1 MRFSLSSSALSSRLL
16 SLSRVINNK
25 NSLPI
30 LSCFLFQ
37 VKDNVLTITASD
49 SENVMKTTIE
59 LTEHDGDGEFA
70 VQSQTILD
78 AVKELPEQPLT
89 LNVNLD
95 EHIIYLT
102 YQNGSYHFPVQSAEE
117 YPREQEM
124 GEDASKFALDAQVL
138 SSAISRSLFAAAQD
152 ELRPVM
158 NGVYF
163 DLKPD
168 CLSIVATDG
177 HKLVRNNI
185 LSLQSETP
193 ASFILPKK
201 PATLLK
207 NGLSRDGGDVVIKF
221 NKQAAE
227 IHFADG
233 VLTCR
238 LIEGVFP
245 NYNAAIPT
253 DNPNQIHID
262 RKALI
267 SAIRRVLPFASMSSQ
282 LVRFRLSA
290 GMLELS
296 SEDIDFATSAKE
308 QLICDYGGQSMQIG
322 FRGDFLLEILNAMET
337 EDVTVELGDPSRAGV
352 VLPGTQPENTDVLM
366 LIMPLLLND

>member
-1 MRFSLSSSALSSRLL
+1 
-16 SLSRVINNK
+16 
-25 NSLPI
+25 
-30 LSCFLFQ
+30 
-37 VKDNVLTITASD
+37 
-49 SENVMKTTIE
+49 
-59 LTEHDGDGEFA
+59 
-70 VQSQTILD
+70 
-78 AVKELPEQPLT
+78 
-89 LNVNLD
+89 
-95 EHIIYLT
+95 
-102 YQNGSYHFPVQSAEE
+102 
-117 YPREQEM
+117 M
-124 GEDASKFALDAQVL
+124 G
-138 SSAISRSLFAAAQD
+138 
-152 ELRPVM
+152 
-158 NGVYF
+158 
-163 DLKPD
+163 
-168 CLSIVATDG
+168 
-177 HKLVRNNI
+177 
-185 LSLQSETP
+185 
-193 ASFILPKK
+193 
-201 PATLLK
+201 
-207 NGLSRDGGDVVIKF
+207 RDGGDVVIKF

-245 NYNAAIPT
+245 NYDAAIPT

>member
-1 MRFSLSSSALSSRLL
+1 MRFTLSSTALNAKLQTL
-16 SLSRVINNK
+16 SKVISNK

-30 LSCFLFQ
+30 LESFLFEVSNGQ
-37 VKDNVLTITASD
+37 VFITSSD
-49 SENVMKTTIE
+49 SENVMKTALSLDE
-59 LTEHDGDGEFA
+59 FDSDGAFA
-70 VQSQTILD
+70 VPCRTILD
-78 AVKELPEQPLT
+78 AMKELPEQPVT
-89 LNVNLD
+89 FEVNLQ
-95 EHIIYLT
+95 T
-102 YQNGSYHFPVQSAEE
+102 YEVIVGYQGGEYRFTAQNAEE
-117 YPREQEM
+117 YPRTEQQTNDLNVVTV
-124 GEDASKFALDAQVL
+124 DASVLVDNINRTMFATDNNE
-138 SSAISRSLFAAAQD
+138 I
-152 ELRPVM
+152 RPVM
-158 NGVYF
+158 NGIYF
-163 DLKPD
+163 DLTPD
-168 CLSIVATDG
+168 YLAFVASDG
-177 HKLVRNNI
+177 HKLVRCRNYGI
-185 LSLQSETP
+185 KSETP

-207 NGLSRDGGDVVIKF
+207 NGLGRDGGDVVIKF

>member
-1 MRFSLSSSALSSRLL
+1 MRFTLSSTALNAKLQTL
-16 SLSRVINNK
+16 SKVISNK

-30 LSCFLFQ
+30 LESFLFEVSNGQ
-37 VKDNVLTITASD
+37 VFITSSD
-49 SENVMKTTIE
+49 SENVMNTALSLDE
-59 LTEHDGDGEFA
+59 FDSDGAFA
-70 VQSQTILD
+70 VPCRTILD
-78 AVKELPEQPLT
+78 AMKELPEQPVT
-89 LNVNLD
+89 FEVNLQ
-95 EHIIYLT
+95 T
-102 YQNGSYHFPVQSAEE
+102 YEVIVGYQGGEYRFTAQNAEE
-117 YPREQEM
+117 YPRTEQQTNDLNVVTV
-124 GEDASKFALDAQVL
+124 DASVLVDNINRTMFATDNNE
-138 SSAISRSLFAAAQD
+138 I
-152 ELRPVM
+152 RPVM
-158 NGVYF
+158 NGIYF
-163 DLKPD
+163 DLTPD
-168 CLSIVATDG
+168 YLAFVASDG
-177 HKLVRNNI
+177 HKLVRCRYYGI
-185 LSLQSETP
+185 KSETP

-207 NGLSRDGGDVVIKF
+207 NGLGRDGGDVVIKF